1 MLMVVNLNPSLEA
14 QENLNPG
21 LEAQENQGVEKIE
34 IEEVNPSLET
44 RIKKNKKEQKNNKM
58 KNNKGTQG
66 TAFRLH
72 KSFYYYYFNISIIS
86 LKQ

>member
-1 MLMVVNLNPSLEA
+1 MVNIVNLNLNPSLEA

-44 RIKKNKKEQKNNKM
+44 RIK
-58 KNNKGTQG
+58 
-66 TAFRLH
+66 
-72 KSFYYYYFNISIIS
+72 NIFHV
-86 LKQ
+86 